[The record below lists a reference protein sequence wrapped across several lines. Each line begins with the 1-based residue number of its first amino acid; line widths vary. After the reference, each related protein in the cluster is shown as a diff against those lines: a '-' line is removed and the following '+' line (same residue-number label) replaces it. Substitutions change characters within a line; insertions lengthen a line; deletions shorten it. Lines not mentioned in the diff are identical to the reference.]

1 MIDQKYKLSVIN
13 FDGTQYND
21 FTMDAVDFIRDNFQI
36 GLKSVTDYLYLGYSK
51 PFGASYIELV
61 IPNTVP
67 ASFIAEYYDGTA
79 WQSLTLQDE
88 TRGCSRS
95 GFIQWDKSNMKAT
108 TINGVNAYFIRLQP
122 TADTIL
128 TTYRGIN
135 IVFSDDAAL
144 KREFFEIDD
153 ANLLPPGE
161 TSHISAH
168 VASRDMIIQSLR
180 NMGYIKE
187 NASSELI
194 KLTPWDL
201 HDIFEIKQAATY
213 LALSK
218 IFFNL
223 SDSTEDNWWRKYRE
237 YHDKF
242 EESFRIAR
250 ISLDSN
256 DDGIQDTLEKQRKAR
271 SWSFSR

>member
-1 MIDQKYKLSVIN
+1 MIDLKYKLTVLN
-13 FDGTQYND
+13 YDGTQYSD
-21 FTMDAVDFIRDNFQI
+21 YSLDAVDFIRDNFSI
-36 GLKSVTDYLYLGYSK
+36 GLKTSTDYLYLGYSK
-51 PFGASYIELV
+51 PFGATYVEL
-61 IPNTVP
+61 ITPNTVSN
-67 ASFIAEYYDGTA
+67 SFTVEYWSGTTWEVVTA
-79 WQSLTLQDE
+79 QDE
-88 TRGCSRS
+88 TRGFTRS
-95 GFIQWDKSNMKAT
+95 GFIQWDKSNMSSTSVDGKS
-108 TINGVNAYFIRLQP
+108 AYYIRLQP
-122 TADTIL
+122 SADHTL

-135 IVFSDDAAL
+135 LVFSDDVAL

-153 ANLLPPGE
+153 TNILPPGE
-161 TSHISAH
+161 SSHISAH

-223 SDSTEDNWWRKYRE
+223 SDSTEDNWWKKYQE
-237 YHDKF
+237 YNDKF
-242 EESFRIAR
+242 EEAFRLAR
-250 ISLDSN
+250 ISLDAN
-256 DDGIQDTLEKQRKAR
+256 DDGIQDTLEKQRKAK
-271 SWSFSR
+271 SWSFGR